1 LKPRIETADERQR
14 IANCTQRTNAYV
26 AEAFGIPPV
35 PDIFMSEHRM
45 NAGGAAPNPV
55 EQLDLRLY
63 AIVDPENTGGHDLV
77 DLVRAVAAGGA
88 TLVQLRDKVN
98 DTGRMV
104 EEARALK
111 AALAPFGVPLIVNDR
126 VDVAL
131 AAGSAGVHV
140 GQDDMRVEDARRLLG
155 PGPFIG
161 LSIRTPE
168 QAAAAPLAQLDYVGI
183 GGVYST
189 LSKARAK
196 AAIGLEGLREVV
208 KVLRA
213 RVGNFPMCGI
223 AGITAA
229 NAEPVIAAGA
239 DGVSVISAL
248 SHRSDPQAAAREL
261 RAAVDAA
268 LVVHAPKVPAV
279 GAQGR

>member
-1 LKPRIETADERQR
+1 
-14 IANCTQRTNAYV
+14 
-26 AEAFGIPPV
+26 
-35 PDIFMSEHRM
+35 M
-45 NAGGAAPNPV
+45 NAGETAREPIGH
-55 EQLDLRLY
+55 LDLRLY
-63 AIVDPENTGGHDLV
+63 AIVDPQHTGGHDLI
-77 DLVRAVAAGGA
+77 DLARAVAAGGA

-131 AAGSAGVHV
+131 AAGAGGVHV
-140 GQDDMRVEDARRLLG
+140 GQDDMAAADARRLLG
-155 PGPFIG
+155 PGPIIG

-168 QAAAAPLAQLDYVGI
+168 QATAAPLDLLDYAGI

-189 LSKARAK
+189 MSKTSGK
-196 AAIGLEGLREVV
+196 SPIGVDGLRSVAGI
-208 KVLRA
+208 LHGR
-213 RVGNFPMCGI
+213 RSNFPVCGI

-229 NAEPVIAAGA
+229 NAAPVIAAGA
-239 DGVSVISAL
+239 GGVSVISAL
-248 SHRSDPQAAAREL
+248 SHRPDPEAAAREL

-268 LVVHAPKVPAV
+268 LMVQTP
-279 GAQGR
+279 R